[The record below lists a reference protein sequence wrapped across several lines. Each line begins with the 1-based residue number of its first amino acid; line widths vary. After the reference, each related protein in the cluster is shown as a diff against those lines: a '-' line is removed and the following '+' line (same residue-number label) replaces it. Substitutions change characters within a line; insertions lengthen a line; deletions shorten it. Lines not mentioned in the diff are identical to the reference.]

1 MESEDDD
8 SAEMV
13 AEVVLEFGGA
23 VMRREAAQRAIER
36 VVERVSRFN
45 GNKVPFY
52 LEAYN
57 AEMEAEV
64 VDATLRMEF
73 FCRVVAVW
81 MHAEVKALREAHS
94 SWEAFEE
101 ALRQAYGEP
110 PKGWNRRDFDQW
122 ISATNTHRGAMK
134 AFKEFKRHFA
144 RLPEREQRLLGA
156 DKVLLFVRPIER
168 VEWEAMGIELEDDD
182 GTNGLTEDWS
192 EVERVCRRLD
202 KERSTKSKR
211 KMTCDGAPSQQE
223 VGGQ

>member
-1 MESEDDD
+1 M
-8 SAEMV
+8 
-13 AEVVLEFGGA
+13 
-23 VMRREAAQRAIER
+23 
-36 VVERVSRFN
+36 VERVGRFN
-45 GNKVPFY
+45 GDKVPFY

-134 AFKEFKRHFA
+134 AFKEFERRFA
-144 RLPEREQRLLGA
+144 RFPEWEQSLVRA
-156 DKVLLFVRPIER
+156 DKFLLFVRSIYR
-168 VEWEAMGIELEDDD
+168 AEWEAIGIEPENDDEV
-182 GTNGLTEDWS
+182 NGRKSNGYANDWMRNGMEGRKGKRATAHHHS
-192 EVERVCRRLD
+192 KKRARTKENRRGSD
-202 KERSTKSKR
+202 SRPKPKKR
-211 KMTCDGAPSQQE
+211 TRL
-223 VGGQ
+223 